1 VKADARTQALDVPLW
16 PDRPRPSMRVV
27 LPARPSSDATRAIVV
42 FRGGAY
48 ASSSGSGAG
57 TAEWIATKGMVGI
70 EAAYGARSTN
80 TFYPANYADGARAI
94 RLVRSRA
101 REWGVDERRVAV
113 LGYSAGGHLASLIS
127 TQPLGYLDPRDELAP
142 TISARPDLVV
152 LGYPVIS
159 FVDGY
164 SPGAFVGSVENFF
177 GQNNPN
183 ETLRQQFSNELH
195 VESGHPPV
203 FIWTTADDAL
213 VPFTHSKLFAEACGR
228 AHVPVEFTLFPH
240 GPHGMGLALEAPN
253 EARGWTTKLL
263 AWLAQ
268 QWGEPE
274 PTRSARVDETAAI
287 RQDRHQG

>member
-1 VKADARTQALDVPLW
+1 MQPLDVPLW
-16 PDRPRPSMRVV
+16 PDRRRPSMRVV
-27 LPARPSSDATRAIVV
+27 LPTTPRSEAAPAIVV

-57 TAEWIATKGMVGI
+57 TAEWIATQGMVGI
-70 EAAYGARSTN
+70 EAAYGARNTN

-101 REWGVDERRVAV
+101 REWGIDEHRVAV
-113 LGYSAGGHLASLIS
+113 LGYSAGGHLASLVS
-127 TQPLGYLDPRDELAP
+127 TQPSVYLDPRDDLASGV
-142 TISARPDLVV
+142 SARPDLVV

-164 SPGAFVGSVENFF
+164 SPGAFVGSVDNFF
-177 GQNNPN
+177 GQNDPN
-183 ETLRQQFSNELH
+183 ETLRRQFSNELH

-213 VPFTHSKLFAEACGR
+213 VPFTHSKLFAEACRSAG
-228 AHVPVEFTLFPH
+228 VPVEFTLFPR
-240 GPHGMGLALEAPN
+240 GPHGMGLALDAPN
-253 EARGWTTKLL
+253 EARGWTTQLL

-268 QWGEPE
+268 QWG
-274 PTRSARVDETAAI
+274 A
-287 RQDRHQG
+287 

>member
-1 VKADARTQALDVPLW
+1 VNTHAPPRVLDVPLW
-16 PDRPRPSMRVV
+16 PGRERPSMRVV
-27 LPARPSSDATRAIVV
+27 FPAKPWSNPTPAVVV

-57 TAEWIATKGMVGI
+57 TAEWIATQGFVGI
-70 EAAYGARSTN
+70 EAAYGAQNTN

-101 REWGVDERRVAV
+101 GEWGINEHRVAV
-113 LGYSAGGHLASLIS
+113 LGYSAGGHLASLVS
-127 TQPLGYLDPRDELAP
+127 TQPSVHIDPRDDLAP
-142 TISARPDLVV
+142 SVSARPDLVV

-164 SPGAFVGSVENFF
+164 FPGAFVGSVDNFF
-177 GQNNPN
+177 GQDNPN
-183 ETLRQQFSNELH
+183 EALRRQFSNELH
-195 VESGHPPV
+195 VESSHPPV

-213 VPFTHSKLFAEACGR
+213 VPFTHSKLFAEACDR
-228 AHVPVEFTLFPH
+228 AGVPVEYTLFPR

-253 EARGWTTKLL
+253 EARDWTTQLL

-268 QWGEPE
+268 QWG
-274 PTRSARVDETAAI
+274 A
-287 RQDRHQG
+287 

>member
-1 VKADARTQALDVPLW
+1 MMTQEAFDVPLW

-27 LPARPSSDATRAIVV
+27 RPATRGSDPVPAIVV

-70 EAAYGARSTN
+70 EAAYGARDTN

-101 REWGVDERRVAV
+101 GEWGIDQDRVGV
-113 LGYSAGGHLASLIS
+113 LGYSAGGHLASLVS
-127 TQPLGYLDPRDELAP
+127 TQPSVHLDARDDLAP
-142 TISARPDLVV
+142 TVSARPDLVV

-164 SPGAFVGSVENFF
+164 SPGAFVGSVDNFF
-177 GQNNPN
+177 GENNPS
-183 ETLRQQFSNELH
+183 ETLRRQFSNELH
-195 VESGHPPV
+195 VEAGHPPV

-213 VPFTHSKLFAEACGR
+213 VPFTHSRLFVEACRR
-228 AHVPVEFTLFPH
+228 AGVPVEFTLYPR
-240 GPHGMGLALEAPN
+240 GPHGMGLALDAPN
-253 EARGWTTKLL
+253 EARGWTTQLL
-263 AWLAQ
+263 AWLAK
-268 QWGEPE
+268 
-274 PTRSARVDETAAI
+274 RRFVSS
-287 RQDRHQG
+287 

>member
-1 VKADARTQALDVPLW
+1 
-16 PDRPRPSMRVV
+16 MRVV
-27 LPARPSSDATRAIVV
+27 LPARPNEDLVPAVVV

-57 TAEWIATKGMVGI
+57 TAEWIASKGMVGI
-70 EAAYGARSTN
+70 EAAYGARDTN

-101 REWGVDERRVAV
+101 REWGIEETRVAV
-113 LGYSAGGHLASLIS
+113 LGYSAGGHLASLVS
-127 TQPLGYLDPRDELAP
+127 TQPSVYLDPRDDLAP
-142 TISARPDLVV
+142 GTSARPDLVV

-164 SPGAFVGSVENFF
+164 SPGAFVGSVDNFF
-177 GQNNPN
+177 GQNNPS
-183 ETLRQQFSNELH
+183 ETLRRQFSNELH

-213 VPFTHSKLFAEACGR
+213 VPSTHSKLFADACQR
-228 AHVPVEFTLFPH
+228 AGVPVEFSLFPH
-240 GPHGMGLALEAPN
+240 GPHGMGLALDAPN
-253 EARGWTTKLL
+253 EARGWTTQLL

-268 QWGEPE
+268 LW
-274 PTRSARVDETAAI
+274 AA
-287 RQDRHQG
+287 

>member
-1 VKADARTQALDVPLW
+1 
-16 PDRPRPSMRVV
+16 MRVV
-27 LPARPSSDATRAIVV
+27 FPAKPRADPAPAVVV

-70 EAAYGARSTN
+70 EAAYGARNTK

-101 REWGVDERRVAV
+101 REWGIDERRIAV

-127 TQPLGYLDPRDELAP
+127 TQPSVHLDPRDDLVES
-142 TISARPDLVV
+142 ISARPDLVV

-164 SPGAFVGSVENFF
+164 SPGAFVGSVDNFF
-177 GQNNPN
+177 GQDDPD
-183 ETLRQQFSNELH
+183 ETLRRQFSNELH
-195 VESGHPPV
+195 VEPGHPPV

-213 VPFTHSKLFAEACGR
+213 VPASHSTLFAAACRR
-228 AHVPVEFTLFPH
+228 ADVPVDFTLFPR
-240 GPHGMGLALEAPN
+240 GPHGMGLALDAPN
-253 EARGWTTKLL
+253 EARGWTALLL
-263 AWLAQ
+263 AWLAR
-268 QWGEPE
+268 QWP
-274 PTRSARVDETAAI
+274 A
-287 RQDRHQG
+287 